1 MTTKESEKPE
11 ESKDQKESKNNKTI
25 FCLATRKKMENY
37 TGGTIEL
44 LLSGD
49 IQTGATRASNGGW
62 RNGSGALRH

>member
-1 MTTKESEKPE
+1 LVTTKESEKPE

-49 IQTGATRASNGGW
+49 IQTGATTGEGVDEKYGYSP
-62 RNGSGALRH
+62 